1 VSLQNNE
8 SIQKNSHDCA
18 EAQIKC
24 FISESTHETQDNE
37 EDSQNS
43 KLLSHHKDQ
52 TDNEHSLNIT
62 AMLKQRNA
70 DKTLMQC
77 KSYAQINNNRR
88 ECTKMSIDTSRETD
102 TKIIRRTVSELAEST
117 EQVNKSEVKTQINS
131 QDKVTKSNNLK
142 DRLNAFSLLA
152 LQESTQT

>member
-1 VSLQNNE
+1 MSLQNNE

-18 EAQIKC
+18 EAQIKH
-24 FISESTHETQDNE
+24 FISESTHETQNNKE
-37 EDSQNS
+37 SSQNS

-70 DKTLMQC
+70 DETLMQC
-77 KSYAQINNNRR
+77 KFHAQINNSRR
-88 ECTKMSIDTSRETD
+88 ECTKMSTDMSRETD
-102 TKIIRRTVSELAEST
+102 MKTIRKTVSEFAEST
-117 EQVNKSEVKTQINS
+117 EQMNKSEVKMQMNS
-131 QDKVTKSNNLK
+131 QDKMTKSNNLK

-152 LQESTQT
+152 L